1 MATATP
7 GPVTTVPPTTTL
19 PSTGTST
26 VAPPPTTQPPP
37 PTTTKP
43 PVPPITTQTPLDKD
57 ALLKK
62 AAELDKL
69 AKDEIAKFDKLQRRA
84 LVSNVESLDQT
95 LLDLAAK
102 INTTSGV
109 LPLQV
114 LESQLFWIERELG
127 LEIEAIEAAYNM
139 VEKLLNNAQLLDA
152 RIDKG
157 IQKVG
162 PDTPVGKALKE
173 EKESLAK
180 VVNQLKAATDAR
192 TIAVLEFDL
201 ALIEE
206 RVNTEVPPRY

>member
-1 MATATP
+1 MY
-7 GPVTTVPPTTTL
+7 PVA
-19 PSTGTST
+19 T

-37 PTTTKP
+37 PSPTKP
-43 PVPPITTQTPLDKD
+43 PSPTTTAIPLDKD
-57 ALLKK
+57 ALLKR

-114 LESQLFWIERELG
+114 LESQLFWLERELT
-127 LEIEAIEAAYNM
+127 LEIDAIEAAYNM
-139 VEKLLNNAQLLDA
+139 VVKLLNNAQLLDA

-173 EKESLAK
+173 EKESLTK

-192 TIAVLEFDL
+192 TIQVLEFDL

-206 RVNTEVPPRY
+206 RLQPGHYILIMTKLWIFPPKWNWMP

>member
-1 MATATP
+1 MIT
-7 GPVTTVPPTTTL
+7 
-19 PSTGTST
+19 T

-37 PTTTKP
+37 PSPTTT
-43 PVPPITTQTPLDKD
+43 PIPLDKD

-69 AKDEIAKFDKLQRRA
+69 AKDEIAKFDKLSRRA

-127 LEIEAIEAAYNM
+127 LEIDAIEAAYNM
-139 VEKLLNNAQLLDA
+139 VVKLLNNALVLDA

-180 VVNQLKAATDAR
+180 VANSLKAATDAR
-192 TIAVLEFDL
+192 AIQVLEFDL

-206 RVNTEVPPRY
+206 RVNTELPPGY